1 MINLYSEESQCCGCS
16 ACASICPKS
25 AISMEEN
32 CRGFFLPVIDRD
44 KCVECGQCLK
54 VCDFKVFKPTEH
66 TPQAYA
72 YRSKDEHNLLTSQSG
87 AASADI
93 ASKILSYGGTVFG
106 ACVTDGTKV
115 IHAMATE
122 QRTCACFK
130 GSKYVQSDMNDCF
143 KKCKEELLKDKYV
156 LFTGTGCQVH
166 GLLRYLDLSGVPTSK
181 LYTADIICH
190 GIGSSGI
197 WKQYINLYEKKLKSK
212 IVEVTF
218 RDKSNGGWK
227 NGVEKYTTADG
238 RTLYNK
244 NWNKGYFKN
253 VILRDSCYV
262 CKYTTPNR
270 QVDFTLADLWGVEK
284 QFPELNDNKGV
295 SLVLVHTT
303 KGKELLDQLNEK
315 AIIKKVD
322 LEQFMQYRLINP
334 THKAYD
340 YNYFWKLYSK
350 NPTKAIK
357 RYFFPSIMMNVIVP
371 CLREIKKKILVLKK
385 LKNFTE

>member
-16 ACASICPKS
+16 ACASICPQN

-32 CRGFFLPVIDRD
+32 NRGFLLPVIDQN
-44 KCVECGQCLK
+44 KCIECGLCLK
-54 VCDFKVFKPTEH
+54 VCNFKAFKPTEH

-72 YRSKDEHNLLTSQSG
+72 YRSKDEQNLLTSQSG

-93 ASKILSYGGTVFG
+93 ANKILSYGGFVFG
-106 ACVTDGTKV
+106 ACMEEGTKV
-115 IHAMATE
+115 VHAMAVDRE
-122 QRTCACFK
+122 TCAGFK
-130 GSKYVQSDMNDCF
+130 GSKYVQSDMNNCF
-143 KKCKEELLKDKYV
+143 KKCKDELLKDKYV

-166 GLLRYLDLSGVPTSK
+166 ALLSYLSLSRVPTAK

-197 WKQYINLYEKKLKSK
+197 WKQYINLYEQKLKSK
-212 IVEVTF
+212 IVGVTF

-227 NGVEKYTTADG
+227 NGVDKYTTADG
-238 RTLYNK
+238 RVIYNK

-284 QFPELNDNKGV
+284 CFPELNDNKGV
-295 SLVLVHTT
+295 SLVLVHTP
-303 KGKELLDQLNEK
+303 KGGELLAKLNEN
-315 AIIKKVD
+315 AIIKKID

-340 YNYFWKLYSK
+340 YNYFWKLYGK
-350 NPTKAIK
+350 NPDKAIK
-357 RYFFPSIMMNVIVP
+357 RYFFPSVTMNIVVP
-371 CLREIKKKILVLKK
+371 CLRALKRRIIAFKKS
-385 LKNFTE
+385 